1 MTAWLQERLPEDL
14 YRHSLGVAETA
25 RTLAARF
32 GVDGAAAYTAGL
44 LHDLAKDLSP
54 EALLNA
60 AEGSGIVVDEI
71 ERKSPGLLHGPVAA
85 VWAQRELAITAPSIL
100 DAIRYH
106 TTGRAG
112 MSRLEMIVYTADLI
126 EPGRRYPGV
135 EVLRELAGKDL
146 AAACLAGLDQTIRYC
161 LDRGWLIHPRS
172 LEARN
177 ALLLGG
183 G

>member
-1 MTAWLQERLPEDL
+1 LPEPL
-14 YRHSLGVAETA
+14 YRHVLGVAETA
-25 RTLAARF
+25 RAMACRF
-32 GVDGAAAYTAGL
+32 GADERAAYTAGL
-44 LHDLAKDLSP
+44 LHDVAKVLSP
-54 EALLNA
+54 EALLKA

-71 ERKSPGLLHGPVAA
+71 ERRSPGLLHGPVAA
-85 VWAQRELAITAPSIL
+85 VWAQQELGIRDQAIL

-112 MSRLEMIVYTADLI
+112 MSPLEMIIYTADLI

-135 EVLRELAGKDL
+135 EALRELAGNDL
-146 AAACLAGLDQTIRYC
+146 KAACLAGLDQTLRYC